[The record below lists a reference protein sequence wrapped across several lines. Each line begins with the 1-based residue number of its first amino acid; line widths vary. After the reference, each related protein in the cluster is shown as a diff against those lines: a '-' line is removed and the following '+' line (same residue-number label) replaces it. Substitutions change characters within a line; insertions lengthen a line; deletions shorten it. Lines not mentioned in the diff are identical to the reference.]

1 MCHNVC
7 MNIVSTVTVAR
18 STPVAI
24 VKKHFA
30 GVIPMDKVQLSHHGR
45 PLEAGVVGD
54 LGDGPTYAL
63 QLLPRVL
70 GGAPDKA

>member
-7 MNIVSTVTVAR
+7 MGLVTTLTVAR
-18 STPVAI
+18 STPVDI
-24 VKKHFA
+24 VKKRLA
-30 GVIPMDKVQLSHHGR
+30 GVIPMEKVQLSHHCR
-45 PLEAGVVGD
+45 PLEGVVGD
-54 LGDGPTYAL
+54 LGDGPTYVL